1 MEGLQN
7 ANNSAAV
14 FGVRLDRMSPSTVR
28 RFLALLSLMCLSFSA
43 LPGFAA
49 PWLPYGPYGGHARS
63 FAVDP
68 TNHAHVYLGTVNG
81 WIYDSHDAGAH
92 WSRLAR
98 VGKRDDLALDH
109 ILTDPLNPRHLIV
122 GAWVLDHPDGG
133 IYQSFDAGKTWA
145 PQMQMQ
151 GQSVRALT
159 SAPSDPK
166 VLIAGTLNGIFRSGD
181 SGKNWN
187 LISPADSNEIHNF
200 QSVAVAPDDSKVIY
214 GGTWHLPWKTTD
226 GGENW
231 SNIKTGIIDDSDV
244 FSIIVDPQNPN
255 VVYASACSGIYKS
268 EDAAGH
274 FRKVQGIP
282 STARR
287 TRVLKQDPEHL
298 NIVFAGTT
306 EGLWRTNDSG
316 ATWKRTTGPEVI
328 VNDVSIDTTNT
339 QHVLLATERGGVLL
353 SEDGGDSF
361 VPANE
366 GFSTRQISAFLVDAA
381 RPGLMYVGVVNDKE
395 WGGVFLSRDGGLS
408 WYQRSEGLQGRDV
421 FSLAQ
426 APDGTLVAGTSHG
439 IFRYEDIVWTRSLG
453 ASMLGDAPTR
463 ARTRSVAKS
472 TPRRGAAAKKT
483 GHGKVQ
489 SSGKKPAAVVP
500 SVATV
505 PALDGAGSFDGMVHS
520 IVTVGDRMFAA
531 SSRGLLVSTDSG
543 RSWAR
548 VPSMGGDEWRFL
560 ATDKRVVVASSLDK
574 MMASTDGGATWADMS
589 LPPKVLQVTALAV
602 DGRGEIWA
610 AGREG
615 VFVSSNIGMSWQG
628 LSNLYVRN
636 VDSLYFD
643 GRSNQLLVTAN
654 GDTTIAYGLEVA
666 TRKVT
671 YWDTGWTLRFLRP
684 VGDHY
689 LGATL
694 FDGVVIQPR
703 MIDAS
708 QAVGT
713 KVGLGGGGD

>member
-1 MEGLQN
+1 MEGILN
-7 ANNSAAV
+7 ANNGLAV
-14 FGVRLDRMSPSTVR
+14 SGVRLDRMSPSTVR
-28 RFLALLSLMCLSFSA
+28 RTLALLSLACLSLSA

-49 PWLPYGPYGGHARS
+49 PWYPFGPYGGHARS
-63 FAVDP
+63 FAADP
-68 TNHAHVYLGTVNG
+68 TNHAHIYMGTVNG
-81 WIYDSHDAGAH
+81 WIYDSKDSGTH
-92 WSRLAR
+92 WARMAR

-109 ILTDPLNPRHLIV
+109 ILVDPLNPKHLVV

-133 IYQSFDAGKTWA
+133 IYQSYDGGVSWA
-145 PQMQMQ
+145 SQAQMR
-151 GQSVRALT
+151 GQSVRSLT
-159 SAPSDPK
+159 MAPSDSK
-166 VLIAGTLNGIFRSGD
+166 VMIAGTLNGIFRSQD
-181 SGKNWN
+181 AGKSWN
-187 LISPADSNEIHNF
+187 LISPPDSNEIHNF
-200 QSVAVAPDDSKVIY
+200 QSVAVAPDNPQVIY
-214 GGTWHLPWKTTD
+214 GGTWHLPWKTLD
-226 GGENW
+226 GGASW

-244 FSIIVDPQNPN
+244 FSIIVDPQNSK

-306 EGLWRTNDSG
+306 EGLFRTNDSG
-316 ATWKRTTGPEVI
+316 TNWKRTTGPEVI
-328 VNDVSIDTTNT
+328 VNDVFIDTTNT
-339 QHVLLATERGGVLL
+339 QHVLLATERGGVLV

-408 WYQRSEGLQGRDV
+408 WYQRSEGLRGRDV
-421 FSLAQ
+421 FSMAQ

-439 IFRYEDIVWTRSLG
+439 IFRYEDIFWTRS
-453 ASMLGDAPTR
+453 MDAGMMGGTPSR
-463 ARTRSVAKS
+463 PAARTAPKR
-472 TPRRGAAAKKT
+472 AAAPVKRT
-483 GHGKVQ
+483 AHGKKVVAR
-489 SSGKKPAAVVP
+489 KADPAPYVAPAPVPAA
-500 SVATV
+500 
-505 PALDGAGSFDGMVHS
+505 DGVGSFDGIVHS
-520 IVTVGDRMFAA
+520 IVTTGGKMFAA
-531 SSRGLLVSTDSG
+531 SSRGLLVSSTSG
-543 RSWAR
+543 RSWTA
-548 VPSMGGDEWRFL
+548 VPAMGGDEWRFL
-560 ATDKRVVVASSLDK
+560 ATDKRIVVAASLDK
-574 MMASTDGGATWADMS
+574 MMFSVDSGTTWADMQ
-589 LPPKVLQVTALAV
+589 LPPKVLQVTAIAV
-602 DGRGEIWA
+602 DGNSEIWA

-615 VFVSSNIGMSWQG
+615 VFLSTNHGMSWQT
-628 LSNLYVRN
+628 LSNLYVRD

-643 GRSNQLLVTAN
+643 AKSNQVLVTAS
-654 GDTTIAYGLEVA
+654 GSTTIAYGVEIA
-666 TRKVT
+666 TRKVS

-708 QAVGT
+708 EQHAP
-713 KVGLGGGGD
+713 KVGGGGGGD